1 MNDTEA
7 LSYLAE
13 IIDAARA
20 GGAPREHIQALQM
33 AREALGE
40 EIEFTCFVG
49 DPHRVKTCP
58 YVDRLEDLETENDE
72 LKEKLKDSFQG
83 RLLNKLK
90 KKDAKTAQ
98 AMAMLNVSN
107 SVDSM
112 VEHIQSQPA
121 VDPIRAAG
129 GCYCRE
135 CVHWIGD
142 VRAPYGNEKH
152 GHCEVWVGSG
162 CEMCMDADDFCSYG
176 EPKKEVEE

>member
-1 MNDTEA
+1 MNNDDLIKRLRKARGFSKHRKMCQEA
-7 LSYLAE
+7 ANVIEYLE
-13 IIDAARA
+13 I
-20 GGAPREHIQALQM
+20 
-33 AREALGE
+33 EAKDL
-40 EIEFTCFVG
+40 EFTCFVG
-49 DPHRVKTCP
+49 DPHKVTECP
-58 YVDRLEDLETENDE
+58 YVDRLADLEAENDE

-90 KKDAKTAQ
+90 KKDAKIAQ

-135 CVHWIGD
+135 CVN
-142 VRAPYGNEKH
+142 YYEY
-152 GHCEVWVGSG
+152 
-162 CEMCMDADDFCSYG
+162 DDWDRCHQETYTAHECGIFNRDLGPDGFCSRG